1 MCALR
6 VRVPWAVWC
15 HGSPS
20 RVTPGSWRVRPGWP
34 EGGYWAAGGRHN
46 INDDDGTDPAFSP
59 QLKKEQAETVSHGR
73 EGVGWPGG
81 AVVWGREAAGGREA
95 QGGSRGRER
104 RKPGQDNLK
113 AKSMLVVAQRLRS
126 NGTRTGANMC
136 SLPHPN
142 H

>member
-1 MCALR
+1 MGGAISTTTKARIL
-6 VRVPWAVWC
+6 
-15 HGSPS
+15 HFS
-20 RVTPGSWRVRPGWP
+20 R
-34 EGGYWAAGGRHN
+34 
-46 INDDDGTDPAFSP
+46 IK
-59 QLKKEQAETVSHGR
+59 KKEKAEAVGHRR

-113 AKSMLVVAQRLRS
+113 AKSMCADTPRLRS
-126 NGTRTGANMC
+126 SGTRTGANMC